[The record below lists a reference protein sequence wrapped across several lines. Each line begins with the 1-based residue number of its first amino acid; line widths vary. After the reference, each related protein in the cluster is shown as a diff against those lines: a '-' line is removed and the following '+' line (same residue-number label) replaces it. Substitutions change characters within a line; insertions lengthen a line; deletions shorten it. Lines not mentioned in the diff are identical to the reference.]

1 MFLKSIYVMVY
12 IMGANAIAAWSVYQ
26 LYTGG
31 IGFGWAGV
39 LLAWLPGALFFNYIT
54 MTQSLPRTTAKL
66 PVISFLILSGT
77 VLTIIG
83 WVQNPPQDA
92 APLILGVTGV
102 LGWSLYL
109 FWYSRYGGRD
119 GAELQ
124 PGNPLPEFV
133 LQDEQGNTVN
143 SRQFLGNPALFLF
156 YRGNWCPL
164 CMAQIKEIAAQYQQL
179 ADHGVQ
185 IVLISPQP
193 HKYTQ
198 KLAQRFEVPFIYL
211 VDSGNKVA
219 RQFKLL
225 AKNGLPFGM
234 QLLGY
239 DSDTVMPTVIITDDE
254 GKIIFADLTD
264 NYRVRP
270 EPETFMRVLSG
281 AGS

>member
-12 IMGANAIAAWSVYQ
+12 IMGANAIAMWSIYQ

-54 MTQSLPRTTAKL
+54 LTQSLPRTTANL
-66 PVISFLILSGT
+66 PVLSFLILSGA

-83 WVQNPPQDA
+83 WGQNPEA
-92 APLILGVTGV
+92 GPLPLVLGITGV

-109 FWYSRYGGRD
+109 FWYSRYAGRE
-119 GAELQ
+119 GTELR
-124 PGNPLPEFV
+124 PGNPLPEFT
-133 LQDEQGNTVN
+133 LEDEEGRKVN
-143 SRQFLGNPALFLF
+143 SRQLLGNPALFLF

-164 CMAQIKEIAAQYQQL
+164 CMAQIKEIAAQYKQL

-193 HKYTQ
+193 HKHTQ

-211 VDSGNKVA
+211 VDAGNKVA
-219 RQFKLL
+219 RQLKLL
-225 AKNGLPFGM
+225 AQNGLPFGM

-239 DSDTVMPTVIITDDE
+239 DSDTVMPTVVITDAE

-270 EPETFMRVLSG
+270 EPETFMRVLT
-281 AGS
+281 